1 MSSACIGVNVKDT
14 LSVSLTAANE
24 LTEAKFSDELQTFVE
39 VQKAQ
44 TKWEQQQSAGSIL
57 GVKEEV

>member
-1 MSSACIGVNVKDT
+1 MSSAAIGVNVKDT

-24 LTEAKFSDELQTFVE
+24 LTEGKFSDELQTFVE